1 MLEKIKD
8 IWKKHFMLSCF
19 MCILTFLTLFLLV
32 KFDDLVLGLVVMAIL
47 LLILNILFCRLL
59 NRFVKSKRIKTC
71 FLTVLILINV
81 IVSASTNI
89 SLLSD
94 QMFFYPN
101 EDKEAHNKNLEN
113 ENYEEIKIT
122 KDDDILNG
130 WLLKNIEG
138 KAPLIIYF
146 GGNGECS
153 ARRFDTNFVSKKWD
167 YFKGYN
173 FMMVDYPGY
182 GNNSGTPS
190 DKTMFENA
198 LKTYDYAVSREDVDQ
213 NNIVIMGYSIGTG
226 VATYLASQRDI
237 KSLILLAPYD
247 EGITLYNSEA
257 NIFYGPLK
265 YLVKYKFESIEYA
278 KSVKVK
284 PLILASKDDE
294 LIPYSSSLKLS
305 NQFACGS
312 NLITYE
318 GFSHNEFWGQAE
330 VLEKVEKHLQE
341 VKDE

>member
-1 MLEKIKD
+1 
-8 IWKKHFMLSCF
+8 
-19 MCILTFLTLFLLV
+19 
-32 KFDDLVLGLVVMAIL
+32 
-47 LLILNILFCRLL
+47 
-59 NRFVKSKRIKTC
+59 
-71 FLTVLILINV
+71 
-81 IVSASTNI
+81 
-89 SLLSD
+89 
-94 QMFFYPN
+94 
-101 EDKEAHNKNLEN
+101 
-113 ENYEEIKIT
+113 
-122 KDDDILNG
+122 
-130 WLLKNIEG
+130 
-138 KAPLIIYF
+138 
-146 GGNGECS
+146 
-153 ARRFDTNFVSKKWD
+153 
-167 YFKGYN
+167 
-173 FMMVDYPGY
+173 MMVDYPGY

-247 EGITLYNSEA
+247 EGITLYNSQV

>member
-8 IWKKHFMLSCF
+8 IWKKYFMLSCF
-19 MCILTFLTLFLLV
+19 MCILTMLTLFLLV

-47 LLILNILFCRLL
+47 LLILNILFCKLL

-71 FLTVLILINV
+71 FLTVLILINI
-81 IVSASTNI
+81 IVSASTTI

-101 EDKEAHNKNLEN
+101 QDKEAYNKNLKN

-153 ARRFDTNFVSKKWD
+153 ARRFDNNFVSKKWG
-167 YFKGYN
+167 YFEEYN

-182 GNNSGTPS
+182 GNTSGTPS

-213 NNIVIMGYSIGTG
+213 KNIVIMGYSIGTG

-247 EGITLYNSEA
+247 EGITLYNSQV

-294 LIPYSSSLKLS
+294 LIPYSSSFKLS
-305 NQFACGS
+305 NQFPCGS

-318 GFSHNEFWGQAE
+318 GFKHNDFWGQIE
-330 VLEKVEKHLQE
+330 VLEKVEEHLQE